1 MATSIVID
9 AGHGGYDNGATYQGR
24 TEKDDNLRLALRV
37 GELLGQR
44 GYDVKY
50 TRTDDV
56 YQSPFEKAQIANRSK
71 GDYFI
76 SFHRNSGAVPNT
88 YQGVQSLV
96 YSEDNGESNELG
108 RNINRSLEDL
118 GFRNLGLEARP
129 NLVVLRRTGMPAV
142 LLETGF
148 INSDRD
154 NELFD
159 ERFNEI
165 AEAIANGIE
174 ESIPGAPQRPGT
186 PGMPGWPNRP
196 GEPGMPGWPNRPG
209 EPGWPGA
216 PRERYAVQIGLFKYE
231 SNADYQAELARD
243 AGFDA
248 EISYSAPYYVVR
260 VPDGENLED
269 ATRLE
274 NALRRAGFDTLIV
287 TVTR

>member
-1 MATSIVID
+1 MATSIIID
-9 AGHGGYDNGATYQGR
+9 AGHGGYDNGASYQNR

-37 GELLGQR
+37 GDLLEQR
-44 GYDVKY
+44 GYNVIF

-56 YQSPFEKAQIANRSK
+56 YQSPFEKAQIGNRNN

-76 SFHRNSGAVPNT
+76 SFHRNSGNVPNT

-96 YSEDNGESNELG
+96 FSEEGDVSNEIG
-108 RNINRSLEDL
+108 ENVNRNLENL
-118 GFRNLGLEARP
+118 GFRNLGVEARP
-129 NLVVLRRTGMPAV
+129 NLVVLRRTNMPAV

-148 INSDRD
+148 INSDAD
-154 NELFD
+154 NQLFD

-165 AEAIANGIE
+165 AEAIASGIE
-174 ESIPGAPQRPGT
+174 ESIPLRPNMPGPGMPNMPGR
-186 PGMPGWPNRP
+186 PGMPGPGRP
-196 GEPGMPGWPNRPG
+196 EMPIR
-209 EPGWPGA
+209 

-248 EISYSAPYYVVR
+248 EISYSAPYYAVR
-260 VPDGENLED
+260 VPDGNNLDE
-269 ATRLE
+269 AVRLE
-274 NALRRAGFDTLIV
+274 AALRRAGFDTLIV